1 MYSERLRV
9 FERVMYVS
17 EIRLA
22 EVKHTRGKGNVSAQT
37 LVLNLRYLFTESWFL
52 CWRRGSH
59 SVPLDCSAFPH
70 ERMAILQVQLHKK
83 RLQPAPDGCFGNFLV
98 WVLLYIHNLFF
109 HSSVVNIWLPWALS
123 LAVTRAEARW
133 RLITLHLELYL
144 PPLFINDDIAHVQ
157 GDTGNDGRR
166 QGSGRSYLYIVDLKF
181 RSNYQDLAS
190 FT

>member
-1 MYSERLRV
+1 M

-98 WVLLYIHNLFF
+98 
-109 HSSVVNIWLPWALS
+109 
-123 LAVTRAEARW
+123 
-133 RLITLHLELYL
+133 
-144 PPLFINDDIAHVQ
+144 
-157 GDTGNDGRR
+157 
-166 QGSGRSYLYIVDLKF
+166 
-181 RSNYQDLAS
+181 
-190 FT
+190 